1 MKQNYLSKKQIRK
14 IKKKARKYADLFDE
28 ITKVLNEDKEMDIRE
43 LSNLIDE
50 LKDLKGEDLYKNNI
64 KEIDNLILTTELGI
78 NIVKQL
84 RDECKEKVIDI
95 LNDLDKDKIIKEV
108 SVYGYES
115 DKSFNFRLN
124 SYFIIG
130 VNKSGIDSVTED
142 HRFWVMSGRKND
154 LDIPIKTITFIRD
167 NFEIL
172 SDRLKKII
180 V

>member
-1 MKQNYLSKKQIRK
+1 MN
-14 IKKKARKYADLFDE
+14 
-28 ITKVLNEDKEMDIRE
+28 IRE
-43 LSNLIDE
+43 LLNLIE
-50 LKDLKGEDLYKNNI
+50 KLKDLKCEDIYKNNI

-84 RDECKEKVIDI
+84 RDECEEKVIDI
-95 LNDLDKDKIIKEV
+95 LNDLDKDKIIEEV

-124 SYFIIG
+124 NYFIIE

-142 HRFWVMSGRKND
+142 HRFWVLGGKKDN
-154 LDIPIKTITFIRD
+154 LAIPIKTATFIQN

-172 SDRLKKII
+172 SNKLKELLNKYE
-180 V
+180 